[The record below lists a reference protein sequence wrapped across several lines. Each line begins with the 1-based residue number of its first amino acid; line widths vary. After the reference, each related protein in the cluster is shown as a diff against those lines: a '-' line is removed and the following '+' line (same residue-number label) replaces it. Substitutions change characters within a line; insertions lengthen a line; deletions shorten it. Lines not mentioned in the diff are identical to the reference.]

1 MQRTHFA
8 GRARVRWLLLRCDE
22 LKANIGTGGRN
33 ASMYQ
38 PKQSNPTMK
47 RRMPKPNM
55 LQLSAMSPTADSAE
69 ESERAQVVQA
79 VSFRRTRLMPKDRH
93 LHLMTV
99 GAILLFGMGTEAFT
113 SPLTRYS
120 SHNSICSDF
129 FPGTLSS
136 SSSSALFVASMS
148 KKNSDAN
155 PVFGREGGA
164 DSVGLQSEIGAEAS
178 RLHATE
184 MTSIL
189 DDGSGHVNAELAQ
202 SIWQWG
208 EYGALSNDMYV
219 SFRLFKSTKVK
230 TAATS
235 SS

>member
-129 FPGTLSS
+129 FPRNTVVV
-136 SSSSALFVASMS
+136 FV
-148 KKNSDAN
+148 
-155 PVFGREGGA
+155 
-164 DSVGLQSEIGAEAS
+164 IGAIRRVDVQE
-178 RLHATE
+178 
-184 MTSIL
+184 
-189 DDGSGHVNAELAQ
+189 ELRR
-202 SIWQWG
+202 
-208 EYGALSNDMYV
+208 EPR
-219 SFRLFKSTKVK
+219 FRKGGRS
-230 TAATS
+230 
-235 SS
+235 